1 MGWIV
6 FGIVALIGILLF
18 RASKGVTAQ
27 IDSSLT
33 VTKETID
40 TEETDDE
47 ETSKVIVED
56 FENTLSNEDFVKKEE
71 STDSGDTKVLKKKST
86 TRKRKNSKN

>member
-1 MGWIV
+1 MGWII
-6 FGIVALIGILLF
+6 FGIVALVAILLF

-71 STDSGDTKVLKKKST
+71 STDNGDTKVLKKKPT
-86 TRKRKNSKN
+86 TRKRKNFKK